1 MTKNE
6 ILVVIALIL
15 VWVGAIVALFHF
27 DHGGIGLMLVMMP
40 FMMLARAS
48 AGRR

>member
-6 ILVVIALIL
+6 IMIVIAIIL
-15 VWVGAIVALFHF
+15 VWIAAVAALFHF

-40 FMMLARAS
+40 FMVLAGAS
-48 AGRR
+48 GGRR